1 MVAEPVEATCPAT
14 LALIETKIPEWS
26 GEAAE

>member
-1 MVAEPVEATCPAT
+1 MVAEPVEATFPAT

>member
-1 MVAEPVEATCPAT
+1 MVAEPVEATCPAI

-26 GEAAE
+26 GEDAE